1 MTCAIR
7 EDAEN
12 KIWQRV
18 AQLKV
23 MKQQKKGKKEELT
36 VGIIGKKIYLSFM
49 IYQLICFAS

>member
-23 MKQQKKGKKEELT
+23 MKQQKKGKKE
-36 VGIIGKKIYLSFM
+36 
-49 IYQLICFAS
+49 